1 MWSRDQSK
9 NLVVQISDLTQLK
22 LSKGAMDMFY
32 HDAMLLMIDKS
43 IPTRHY
49 MCLDTLVFSLI
60 DIHKTSIAKQ
70 VLRAQADS

>member
-9 NLVVQISDLTQLK
+9 NLVVQILDLTQLNI
-22 LSKGAMDMFY
+22 SKGAMGMFY

-49 MCLDTLVFSLI
+49 I
-60 DIHKTSIAKQ
+60 
-70 VLRAQADS
+70 